1 MMAILILSLLTSPL
15 NSILMATV
23 HSGQTLSVQSL
34 FFALHPFISTSSLPF
49 FPPSSLFCPSVVSL
63 SDPCKINTWRLQR
76 KDIWIVHMEYEIW
89 TVFSLVIFSV
99 SDGFEFSAA
108 KGQRKKK
115 LEIHIS
121 GVKILCRYNSGV
133 YFKRLDSSS
142 SEGSASL
149 VHPRFSPIRS
159 QQDTK
164 TPNLI
169 KSKYGNLGNF

>member
-49 FPPSSLFCPSVVSL
+49 FSPLFSILSL
-63 SDPCKINTWRLQR
+63 SCFSIRPVQDKYLTPAKKRHLNCSYGVRDLDCVQPC
-76 KDIWIVHMEYEIW
+76 Y
-89 TVFSLVIFSV
+89 IFSV
-99 SDGFEFSAA
+99 WWVWLFSS
-108 KGQRKKK
+108 KGPKEKK